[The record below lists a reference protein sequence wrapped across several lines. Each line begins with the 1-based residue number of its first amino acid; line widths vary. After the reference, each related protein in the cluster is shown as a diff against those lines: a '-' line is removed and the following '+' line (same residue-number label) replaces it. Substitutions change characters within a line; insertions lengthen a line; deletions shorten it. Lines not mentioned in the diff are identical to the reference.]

1 MRNVFVSYSHKLD
14 QDDADEFRERFG
26 NDNMVF
32 HDWSLENQD
41 FGDMK
46 DDTIKNVYIRP
57 KIRRSSVTI
66 VLIGKE
72 TGNRWWVDW
81 EIYYS
86 MLKTKDN
93 DRNGV
98 LGIRLPNKEHNTPKR
113 MLVNKNY
120 CQIIDMPETREILVG
135 AIEAAYIVS
144 RNTDPDLSMP
154 LRKRNS

>member
-1 MRNVFVSYSHKLD
+1 MRNVFVSYSHRLD

-46 DDTIKNVYIRP
+46 DD
-57 KIRRSSVTI
+57 
-66 VLIGKE
+66 
-72 TGNRWWVDW
+72 
-81 EIYYS
+81 
-86 MLKTKDN
+86 
-93 DRNGV
+93 
-98 LGIRLPNKEHNTPKR
+98 TPKR